1 MSDGIA
7 FRGGRT
13 RAAGMVEQATVAR
26 ITAGSGESAP
36 VRESDPFR
44 EAGRATQTWAGSS
57 DAPAVPHLL
66 GEAGHQVLGEQKAVL
81 KSDRTSSPSRPTSAV
96 PTSAVPTPVRSSTA
110 SSRAV
115 R

>member
-26 ITAGSGESAP
+26 ITAGSGESVP

-44 EAGRATQTWAGSS
+44 EAGQATQTWAGSS
-57 DAPAVPHLL
+57 DAPAVPHLI
-66 GEAGHQVLGEQKAVL
+66 GEAGHQVLGEQTKAVL
-81 KSDRTSSPSRPTSAV
+81 NSDGTSSPSRPT
-96 PTSAVPTPVRSSTA
+96 PAVPTPVRSTTA